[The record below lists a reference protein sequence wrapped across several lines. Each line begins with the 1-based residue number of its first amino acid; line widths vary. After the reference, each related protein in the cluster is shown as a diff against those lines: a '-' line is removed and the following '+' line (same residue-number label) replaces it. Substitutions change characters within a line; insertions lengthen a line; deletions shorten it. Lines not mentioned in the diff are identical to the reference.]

1 MKFQKYKLR
10 NGFGHSYLERS
21 NFMKAYNGYLIDLD
35 GTVYRGTEVIP
46 EAVKFINELEKR
58 SIPYLFLTNNST
70 KPPRKVADTLISMGI
85 PATTEHVFTT
95 SMATAAY
102 VSEQHPGARVYSI
115 GEEGLLAAL
124 EEQGLEIVEDN
135 ADFVVMGLD
144 RTITYEKLTRGA
156 LNIRKGARFIATNGD
171 VALPTERGF
180 LPGAGS
186 LVSVLA
192 VTTGI
197 TPTFIGK
204 PESIIVEQALE
215 VLGTSKQET
224 IMVGDNYDTDILA
237 GIRAGIDS
245 LLVYTGVTTKEHMQA
260 IPQKSTYML
269 QSLSEWNF

>member
-1 MKFQKYKLR
+1 
-10 NGFGHSYLERS
+10 
-21 NFMKAYNGYLIDLD
+21 MKAYNGYLIDLD